1 MHHVKILTII
11 ERNCPDIKCPPVY
24 PKNSTT
30 HPESRQHLQ
39 QQNPTT
45 PHHISLGNHTH
56 LPPPYFH
63 TFTYTTTF
71 PLSFISHCMDK
82 FPPYIFGGNGDILSV
97 RSFPPGYNI
106 FMKMRHNNH
115 PSIVVANIWVSVC
128 VVGIFTNNTKRSGGG
143 FHMCVGGGG
152 KHRRVVVFL
161 ASGTSSHYPS

>member
-1 MHHVKILTII
+1 MHHVKIFTII

-71 PLSFISHCMDK
+71 PLSFISLCMDK

-97 RSFPPGYNI
+97 RSFPPGYNTSLWRCATTTI
-106 FMKMRHNNH
+106 R
-115 PSIVVANIWVSVC
+115 PLLLQIYEWVC
-128 VVGIFTNNTKRSGGG
+128 VLLESSPTTPREVAVGFI
-143 FHMCVGGGG
+143 CVGGR
-152 KHRRVVVFL
+152 HRRVVVFL